1 MVQLE
6 RKAQEANTVDE
17 QLNIQ
22 LQAVEM
28 QISMV
33 RFNLQSFFFSMR
45 SLHGVILKLLGT
57 SCSKLC

>member
-33 RFNLQSFFFSMR
+33 RFNLQSFFFQ
-45 SLHGVILKLLGT
+45 
-57 SCSKLC
+57 